1 MASLPPSFLS
11 QKTWN
16 CLHFLTFP
24 HVSQATCKFANSL
37 SPKYFQDSITLHH
50 LLCYSPDPGDQ
61 YLRSWLWFH
70 SFPGRAD
77 SPYSQ
82 PEWSWRKKQIKLIY
96 WLKVSSGSNGP
107 RVKYQL
113 PQHDQWSC
121 TWYISGQSLR
131 HDHTP
136 LSSPFS
142 SFPGP
147 LSILPTHWAHSNHW
161 PFEPALPSSR
171 RFLSSDLLSLP
182 FSPHL
187 NLGFNATALEWLP
200 SGDSS

>member
-1 MASLPPSFLS
+1 MSLKPPANLPTLYLQNIFKIPSLYIISFAIALIQVTNIS
-11 QKTWN
+11 DLGCDST
-16 CLHFLTFP
+16 LFLEELTF
-24 HVSQATCKFANSL
+24 HTVSQSDLEA
-37 SPKYFQDSITLHH
+37 
-50 LLCYSPDPGDQ
+50 
-61 YLRSWLWFH
+61 
-70 SFPGRAD
+70 
-77 SPYSQ
+77 
-82 PEWSWRKKQIKLIY
+82 KKQIKLIY